1 MASKTCEMD
10 VIPTKLLKL
19 LLGDLIKVITDI
31 VNLSLESGFFHSDWK
46 TAIVRPLLKK
56 SGLDL
61 VPSNY
66 RPVSNLT
73 FISKVV
79 EKCMLQQFSEHL
91 NKYNLLPN
99 YQSAYR
105 KNYSCETALIKL
117 FDDLLW
123 AMEKQQVTAVVAI
136 DLSAA
141 FDTIDHDILLKV
153 LNSRFG
159 IDGKALEWY
168 ASYLSPRHLKVNI
181 GQDYSTVRD
190 LNFSVPQGS
199 CSGPILYSCYAASME
214 LVVDKSINI
223 HGYADDHALKKAFSI
238 TSTTAENKAINLL
251 ENNAIQIKTWMDMN
265 RLQMNPTKTEFII
278 IGSRQHLKKLSTSVI
293 NINDNCITKSKS
305 IKYLGVDIDENLNLK
320 SHITRKCRIAMGNFH
335 KLKRIRRVL
344 TRDAAITV
352 ALGLVVAHLDY
363 ANAVF
368 IGLPDVEFA
377 KLQRIQNMTA
387 KLVTGASK
395 YDSSTQALKELHWLP
410 VKLRVL
416 YKILTVV
423 FRCLEGNAPDYLTC
437 LIKERSIRRQ
447 GLRSND
453 EPRLLCVPFVKR
465 HTFAARAFSVVGP
478 TEWNNLPDYLRVN
491 MEYPRFKKLL
501 KTYLFGCF

>member
-1 MASKTCEMD
+1 M
-10 VIPTKLLKL
+10 
-19 LLGDLIKVITDI
+19 
-31 VNLSLESGFFHSDWK
+31 
-46 TAIVRPLLKK
+46 
-56 SGLDL
+56 
-61 VPSNY
+61 
-66 RPVSNLT
+66 
-73 FISKVV
+73 
-79 EKCMLQQFSEHL
+79 
-91 NKYNLLPN
+91 
-99 YQSAYR
+99 
-105 KNYSCETALIKL
+105 
-117 FDDLLW
+117 
-123 AMEKQQVTAVVAI
+123 
-136 DLSAA
+136 
-141 FDTIDHDILLKV
+141 LKV

-181 GQDYSTVRD
+181 DQDYSTVRD

-223 HGYADDHALKKAFSI
+223 HGYADDHALKKAFFI

-278 IGSRQHLKKLSTSVI
+278 IGSRQHLKKLSTNVI
-293 NINDNCITKSKS
+293 NINDNCIPNSKS

-320 SHITRKCRIAMGNFH
+320 SHITRKCRIAIGNFH

-363 ANAVF
+363 ANTVF

-395 YDSSTQALKELHWLP
+395 YDSSTQALKEPLASS
-410 VKLRVL
+410 
-416 YKILTVV
+416 
-423 FRCLEGNAPDYLTC
+423 EA
-437 LIKERSIRRQ
+437 ES
-447 GLRSND
+447 
-453 EPRLLCVPFVKR
+453 
-465 HTFAARAFSVVGP
+465 SVQDTHRGVSMSG
-478 TEWNNLPDYLRVN
+478 R
-491 MEYPRFKKLL
+491 
-501 KTYLFGCF
+501 